1 MQLAH
6 TGIRK
11 PTVLLGDLANRP
23 TQLSDELRP
32 PGLVGALIAELV
44 AARLAG
50 GATCVLVVRTG
61 SMAPLLRPG
70 DSVRVT
76 PLGGEEP
83 QRGAVLVVHQDSFL
97 LTHRL
102 VGWAGEQLLL
112 QGDACLRPD
121 QPVAANAVL
130 GVVVARR
137 RGGRWQRLP
146 NRGWRYNDVLSW
158 GFGVLGLLLRRTKTL
173 RPSKTKPS

>member
-1 MQLAH
+1 MQIASE
-6 TGIRK
+6 
-11 PTVLLGDLANRP
+11 LL
-23 TQLSDELRP
+23 
-32 PGLVGALIAELV
+32 AELV
-44 AARLAG
+44 AARLTAG
-50 GATCVLVVRTG
+50 ETCVLVVRTG

-83 QRGAVLVVHQDSFL
+83 RRGAVLVVRQGNFL

-102 VGWAGEQLLL
+102 VGWAGAGEQLLL

-121 QPVAANAVL
+121 RPVAADAVL

>member
-1 MQLAH
+1 MQIA
-6 TGIRK
+6 
-11 PTVLLGDLANRP
+11 
-23 TQLSDELRP
+23 SE
-32 PGLVGALIAELV
+32 LIAELV
-44 AARLAG
+44 ATRLAG
-50 GATCVLVVRTG
+50 GETCVLVVRTG

-70 DSVRVT
+70 DTVRVT

-83 QRGAVLVVHQDSFL
+83 QRGAVLVVRQGSFL

-112 QGDACLRPD
+112 QGDACLHPD

-130 GVVVARR
+130 GVVVARQ

-146 NRGWRYNDVLSW
+146 NRGWRCNGVLSW
-158 GFGVLGLLLRRTKTL
+158 GFGVLGLLLRQAKALQPQNPKTSL
-173 RPSKTKPS
+173 PNKSVITRE